1 MVDIYLAHV
10 RDGGK
15 RKLIESKRHANLR
28 EQTVYSLGRTTII
41 SWQEWT
47 CMYLAYNFAY
57 N

>member
-15 RKLIESKRHANLR
+15 RKLIESKRHANLS

-41 SWQEWT
+41 SWQE
-47 CMYLAYNFAY
+47 CMQIYVFSL
-57 N
+57 